1 LIVLPAARVTAIAC
15 RSASGT
21 SPSASI
27 SACTTWHWKAL
38 KTPSAPT
45 YDGAS
50 QMTTSPGS
58 QKIRVTRSTACW
70 DPTVTTTSSGWALMP
85 SSAITSQICSRRVGS
100 PCPEEYWQRDRA
112 VVADQ
117 VADGAADD
125 VERQAGDV
133 GHPAGQRDHL
143 GPGRDGEQG
152 ADLEA
157 VMPWVRA
164 A

>member
-1 LIVLPAARVTAIAC
+1 MTAIAW

-50 QMTTSPGS
+50 QITTSPGS
-58 QKIRVTRSTACW
+58 QKIRVTRSTACCE
-70 DPTVTTTSSGWALMP
+70 PTVTTTSSGWPAMP
-85 SSAITSQICSRRVGS
+85 SRAITSQICSRSVGS
-100 PCPEEYWQRDRA
+100 PWPEQYCSATGPWWAIRSPIALPTTSSGSPEML
-112 VVADQ
+112 
-117 VADGAADD
+117 GIP
-125 VERQAGDV
+125 
-133 GHPAGQRDHL
+133 PASETTS
-143 GPGRDGEQG
+143 GRE
-152 ADLEA
+152 ATANSARISEA